1 MPDRRTYAA
10 VIAACAL
17 LAGCSSTA
25 QVGDTSPQDA
35 LTRTLEPGERPAVP
49 DLGGTSLDGRKI
61 LLSDY
66 RGKVV
71 VLNVWAH
78 WCGPCRLEAP
88 ELEKIQKEW
97 SPRGVQVLGIAN
109 DSSRAEALTFQRDH
123 HLGYPSLHDPAGR
136 QVLRLPRG
144 LVSTQTLPLTV
155 VIDREGRAAAV
166 RIGMT
171 SESRMAKV
179 LEPLLPAA
187 AASGGPGR

>member
-25 QVGDTSPQDA
+25 QVGDTSPRDA

-49 DLGGTSLDGRKI
+49 DLGGTSLDGREI
-61 LLSDY
+61 QLSDY

-97 SPRGVQVLGIAN
+97 SPRGAQVLGIAN

-155 VIDREGRAAAV
+155 VVDREGRAAAV